1 MAHIAD
7 VRGLKDAFKNNIDI
21 HSSTASQIFKV
32 PIGDVDASLRRKAK
46 AINFGIIYGISA
58 FGLSRNL
65 KISRSEAQDFID
77 NYFRQFPEI
86 RDYMGVTVETAKKC
100 GFVTTLFNRKI
111 YLPNIGTKGPAGGF
125 AERAAINAPIQGSA
139 SDIIKR
145 AMIKIHEFLKNSNL
159 DADLLLQVHDE
170 LIFESNNNIID
181 VIQNKATEIMEQAT
195 LPYLDLDVPLK
206 VEGGQGINWYLAH

>member
-1 MAHIAD
+1 M
-7 VRGLKDAFKNNIDI
+7 
-21 HSSTASQIFKV
+21 
-32 PIGDVDASLRRKAK
+32 DASLRRKAK

-65 KISRSEAQDFID
+65 KIARTEAQEFID
-77 NYFRQFPEI
+77 DYFKQFPEI
-86 RDYMGVTVETAKKC
+86 RDYMNTTVETAKKT

-111 YLPNIGTKGPAGGF
+111 HLPNIGTKGPIGGF

-145 AMIKIHEFLKNSNL
+145 AMIKIHEFLKSSEL
-159 DADLLLQVHDE
+159 DAHLLLQVHDE
-170 LIFESNNNIID
+170 LIFETNKDAINII
-181 VIQNKATEIMEQAT
+181 QNRASKIMEQAT

-206 VEGGQGINWYLAH
+206 VEGGHAINWYLAH